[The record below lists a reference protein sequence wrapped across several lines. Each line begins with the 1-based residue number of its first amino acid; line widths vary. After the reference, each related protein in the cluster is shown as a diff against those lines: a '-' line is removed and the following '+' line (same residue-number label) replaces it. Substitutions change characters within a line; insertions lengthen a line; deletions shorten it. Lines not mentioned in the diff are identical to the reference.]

1 MSILLASALLLFQAP
16 ASASPAVVV
25 ELRAVEERLSST
37 YASQDCDGW
46 GSLLAD
52 EWTVTHITG
61 NVVTKAQ
68 ALESCRKGPAVKTTY
83 DNLVFRAYGDT
94 AIVTGQT
101 TATIA
106 GPSAQQVILRFTDVL
121 VRRGGKWLVV
131 TSHATRVAD

>member
-1 MSILLASALLLFQAP
+1 MSVLFACALLLSQNPATAP
-16 ASASPAVVV
+16 PAVLA
-25 ELRAVEERLSST
+25 ELRAVEERLATT

-68 ALESCRKGPAVKTTY
+68 AVESCRKGPAVKTTY
-83 DNLVFRAYGDT
+83 DDLVFRAYGET

-101 TATIA
+101 TASIA
-106 GPSAQQVILRFTDVL
+106 GSSSQRVILRFTDVL

-131 TSHATRVAD
+131 TSHATRVSN

>member
-1 MSILLASALLLFQAP
+1 MSVLLVGALLLSQTPAIAP
-16 ASASPAVVV
+16 PAVVA

-52 EWTVTHITG
+52 EWTVTQITG
-61 NVVTKAQ
+61 HVVTKAQ
-68 ALESCRKGPAVKTTY
+68 AMESCRKGPAVKTTY
-83 DNLVFRAYGDT
+83 DNLVFRTYGET

-101 TATIA
+101 TASTT

-121 VRRGGKWLVV
+121 VRRGGRWLVV
-131 TSHATRVAD
+131 TSHATRVAN